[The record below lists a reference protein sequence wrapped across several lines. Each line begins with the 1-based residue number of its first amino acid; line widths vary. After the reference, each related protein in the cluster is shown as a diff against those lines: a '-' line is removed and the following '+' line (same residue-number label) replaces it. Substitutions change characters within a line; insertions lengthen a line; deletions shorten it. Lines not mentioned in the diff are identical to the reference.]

1 MPTTVGGFG
10 SAVRSNPVTV
20 SQTNF
25 AWATLLDVGP
35 SERGRLHDRLAR
47 ALRTAIRDGRLAEG
61 AAVPPS
67 RALAEELGCSRWV
80 VTEAYGQLTAEGYLT
95 ARVGS
100 ATRVSWSP
108 DNTPSR
114 PRTRRTPAPPPIRYD
129 LAPGLPDLRAFP
141 RRRWAD
147 AVRAVTGS
155 AVHYDLGLP
164 DPAGHAVLRTT
175 VAQYLRRSRGADV
188 RPESVSVCAGITD
201 GLVRT
206 CRALRAEGIADVA
219 MENPGWGRL
228 RDAAA
233 SAGLRVHPVPVDHD
247 GLRVDDLART
257 RARAVIVGAAHQF
270 PTGTVLSPE
279 RRAGL
284 VRWAREADGYVIEDD
299 YDAEFRYDHHP
310 VAVMQGM
317 DPGRVFLLGS
327 VSKTLSPALGLGWLV
342 TPAALASALRAAN
355 PVAAAPPVLDQLA
368 LATFIDRGW
377 YDAHLRAARRR
388 FRARRDLLVR
398 TLGVEVPE
406 GRVAGTAA
414 GLHILLHLP
423 PGTDTRGTVR
433 AAATGGLRLADL
445 DDYRTKRSAERALV
459 LGYGNISDTE
469 IPPAVALLREALRSV
484 VLRQRD
490 RGGLTGSTPP
500 GAGTPGA
507 GCKSLVA
514 PRSDMPSGD
523 A

>member
-1 MPTTVGGFG
+1 V
-10 SAVRSNPVTV
+10 AVSR
-20 SQTNF
+20 TNL

-35 SERGRLHDRLAR
+35 PHGGRRRLHDRLAH
-47 ALRTAIRDGRLAEG
+47 ALRSAIRDGRLPEN

-80 VTEAYGQLTAEGYLT
+80 VTEAYGQLIAEGYLS

-100 ATRVSWSP
+100 ATRVAWSP
-108 DNTPSR
+108 DT
-114 PRTRRTPAPPPIRYD
+114 APPPPPVRRAPARQPIRYD

-155 AVHYDLGLP
+155 AVRYDLGVP
-164 DPAGHAVLRTT
+164 DPAGHPAVRTT
-175 VAQYLRRSRGADV
+175 VAQYLRRSRGADAHAAA
-188 RPESVSVCAGITD
+188 VSVCAGVTD

-206 CRALRAEGIADVA
+206 CRALRSEGIADVA
-219 MENPGWGRL
+219 VEQPGWGRL
-228 RDAAA
+228 RDATA

-247 GLRVDDLART
+247 GLDVDALART
-257 RARAVIVGAAHQF
+257 PARAVIVGAAHQF
-270 PTGTVLSPE
+270 PTGTVLSPA

-284 VRWAREADGYVIEDD
+284 VRWAREVHGFVIEDD
-299 YDAEFRYDHHP
+299 YDAEFRYDHRP

-342 TPAALASALRAAN
+342 TPAAMTPALRAAN
-355 PVAAAPPVLDQLA
+355 LVAAAPPVLDQLA

-388 FRARRDLLVR
+388 LRARRDLLVR
-398 TLGVEVPE
+398 TLAAEVPR

-414 GLHILLHLP
+414 GLHVVLHLP
-423 PGTDTRGTVR
+423 EGTDTRGTVR
-433 AAATGGLRLADL
+433 AAAAAGLRLADL
-445 DDYRTKRSAERALV
+445 DDYRADRPAEPALV
-459 LGYGNISDTE
+459 LGYGNIGDTE
-469 IPPAVALLREALRSV
+469 ISPAVALLREALRYPAASPATPAV
-484 VLRQRD
+484 RQAHD
-490 RGGLTGSTPP
+490 DG
-500 GAGTPGA
+500 
-507 GCKSLVA
+507 
-514 PRSDMPSGD
+514 
-523 A
+523 

>member
-1 MPTTVGGFG
+1 MPATVGGFG
-10 SAVRSNPVTV
+10 TALPSNLVAV
-20 SQTNF
+20 SQTNL
-25 AWATLLDVGP
+25 AWATLLDVGTP
-35 SERGRLHDRLAR
+35 GRGRLHDRLAR
-47 ALRTAIRDGRLAEG
+47 ALRTAIRDGRLAAD

-80 VTEAYGQLTAEGYLT
+80 VTEAYGQLVAEGYLA
-95 ARVGS
+95 ARTGS

-108 DNTPSR
+108 DPAPVAAPVR
-114 PRTRRTPAPPPIRYD
+114 PRPPQPVRYD

-175 VAQYLRRSRGADV
+175 VAEYLRRSRGADTQAAAV
-188 RPESVSVCAGITD
+188 CVCAGITD

-219 MENPGWGRL
+219 MEHPGWSRL
-228 RDAAA
+228 RDAAT
-233 SAGLRVHPVPVDHD
+233 SAGLRVHPVPVDDD
-247 GLRVDDLART
+247 GLRIDDLART
-257 RARAVIVGAAHQF
+257 PARAVVVGAAHQF
-270 PTGTVLSPE
+270 PTGTVLSPP
-279 RRAGL
+279 RRARL
-284 VRWAREADGYVIEDD
+284 VRWAREVDGYVIEDD

-310 VAVMQGM
+310 VAVVQGM
-317 DPGRVFLLGS
+317 EPRRVVLLGS

-342 TPAALASALRAAN
+342 APAVLAPALRAAN

-388 FRARRDLLVR
+388 FRTRRDLLVR
-398 TLGVEVPE
+398 TLAAQVPR

-423 PGTDTRGTVR
+423 AGTDTRGAVR
-433 AAATGGLRLADL
+433 AAAAAGLSVADL
-445 DDYRTKRSAERALV
+445 DDYRTTRSARRALV
-459 LGYGNISDTE
+459 LGYGNIGDTE
-469 IPPAVALLREALRSV
+469 IPPAVALLRDALRP
-484 VLRQRD
+484 VLP
-490 RGGLTGSTPP
+490 L
-500 GAGTPGA
+500 AGTRG
-507 GCKSLVA
+507 
-514 PRSDMPSGD
+514 
-523 A
+523 

>member
-1 MPTTVGGFG
+1 MSVTVDGFG
-10 SAVRSNPVTV
+10 SAVRSNLVAV
-20 SQTNF
+20 SQTNL

-35 SERGRLHDRLAR
+35 PDRGRRRMHDRLAH
-47 ALRTAIRDGRLAEG
+47 ALRTAIREGRLVEG

-80 VTEAYGQLTAEGYLT
+80 VTEAYGQLVAEGYLR

-108 DNTPSR
+108 
-114 PRTRRTPAPPPIRYD
+114 RTPPPSPPARRAPTTPPVRYD

-141 RRRWAD
+141 RRRWAE

-175 VAQYLRRSRGADV
+175 VAHYLRRSRGADAH
-188 RPESVSVCAGITD
+188 SASLYVCAGVTD

-206 CRALRAEGIADVA
+206 CRALRAEGIADLAV
-219 MENPGWGRL
+219 ENPGWPRL

-247 GLRVDDLART
+247 GLRVDELART
-257 RARAVIVGAAHQF
+257 PARAVVVGAAHQF
-270 PTGTVLSPE
+270 PTGTVLSPA

-284 VRWAREADGYVIEDD
+284 VRWAREVDGYVIEDD
-299 YDAEFRYDHHP
+299 YDSEFRYDHRP

-317 DPGRVFLLGS
+317 DPGRIFLLGS
-327 VSKTLSPALGLGWLV
+327 VSKTLSPALGLGWLLA
-342 TPAALASALRAAN
+342 PAAMAAALRAAN
-355 PVAAAPPVLDQLA
+355 LVAAAPPVLDQLA

-388 FRARRDLLVR
+388 FRTRRDLLVR
-398 TLGVEVPE
+398 TLGAQVPQC
-406 GRVAGTAA
+406 RAAGTEA

-423 PGTDTRGTVR
+423 DGTDTRAAVR
-433 AAATGGLRLADL
+433 AAAAAGLRLADL
-445 DDYRTKRSAERALV
+445 DDYRTERPRQRALV
-459 LGYGNISDTE
+459 IGYGNIGDTE
-469 IPPAVALLREALRSV
+469 IPPAVALLREAL
-484 VLRQRD
+484 
-490 RGGLTGSTPP
+490 
-500 GAGTPGA
+500 GTPS
-507 GCKSLVA
+507 C
-514 PRSDMPSGD
+514 D
-523 A
+523 

>member
-1 MPTTVGGFG
+1 M
-10 SAVRSNPVTV
+10 AI

-25 AWATLLDVGP
+25 AWATLLEIGVPGP
-35 SERGRLHDRLAR
+35 GVPESGAPGPGVRGPGTAESGVPEPGATAPGAPHPARRRRLHDRLAR
-47 ALRTAIRDGRLAEG
+47 ALRTAIRDGRLTEG

-67 RALAEELGCSRWV
+67 RALAEELGCSRWA
-80 VTEAYGQLTAEGYLT
+80 VTEAYGQLIAEGYLT

-108 DNTPSR
+108 DPDAAPPR
-114 PRTRRTPAPPPIRYD
+114 PRAQPAPAAPPPVRYD

-164 DPAGHAVLRTT
+164 DPAGHPGLRTT
-175 VAQYLRRSRGADV
+175 VAQYLRRSRGADAHAAAV
-188 RPESVSVCAGITD
+188 TVCAGVTD

-206 CRALRAEGIADVA
+206 CRALRAEGIADLAV
-219 MENPGWGRL
+219 EHPGWGRL
-228 RDAAA
+228 RDAAT
-233 SAGLRVHPVPVDHD
+233 STGLRLHPVPVDHD
-247 GLRVDDLART
+247 GLRVDDLVRT
-257 RARAVIVGAAHQF
+257 PARAVVVGAAHQF
-270 PTGTVLSPE
+270 PTGTVLSPA
-279 RRAGL
+279 RRAHL
-284 VRWAREADGYVIEDD
+284 VRWAREVDGFVIEDD

-317 DPGRVFLLGS
+317 DPRRVFLLGS

-342 TPAALASALRAAN
+342 APAAMTPALRAAS

-388 FRARRDLLVR
+388 FRARRDLLIR
-398 TLGVEVPE
+398 TLGAQLPE
-406 GRVAGTAA
+406 ARVTGTAA

-423 PGTDTRGTVR
+423 HGTDTRATVST
-433 AAATGGLRLADL
+433 AAAAGLRLADL
-445 DDYRTKRSAERALV
+445 DDYRVQDSADRALV
-459 LGYGNISDTE
+459 LGYGNISDPE
-469 IPPAVALLREALRSV
+469 IPEAVALLREALATR
-484 VLRQRD
+484 
-490 RGGLTGSTPP
+490 TPTAERP
-500 GAGTPGA
+500 A
-507 GCKSLVA
+507 
-514 PRSDMPSGD
+514 
-523 A
+523 

>member
-1 MPTTVGGFG
+1 MSTTVGSFG
-10 SAVRSNPVTV
+10 QALRSNLVAV
-20 SQTNF
+20 SQTNS
-25 AWATLLDVGP
+25 AWATLLALSP
-35 SERGRLHDRLAR
+35 PERGRRRLHDRLAH

-80 VTEAYGQLTAEGYLT
+80 VTEAYGQLVAEGYLA

-108 DNTPSR
+108 DTSPP
-114 PRTRRTPAPPPIRYD
+114 PRVRRARTPPPVRYD

-164 DPAGHAVLRTT
+164 DPVGHEVLRTT
-175 VAQYLRRSRGADV
+175 LAQYLRRSRGADV
-188 RPESVSVCAGITD
+188 RPESVSVCAGVTD

-219 MENPGWGRL
+219 MEEPAWTRL
-228 RDAAA
+228 RDAAT
-233 SAGLRVHPVPVDHD
+233 STGLRVHPVPVDHD
-247 GLRVDDLART
+247 GLRVEDLAGT
-257 RARAVIVGAAHQF
+257 PARAVIVGAAHQF
-270 PTGTVLSPE
+270 PTGTVLSPD
-279 RRAGL
+279 RRARL
-284 VRWAREADGYVIEDD
+284 VRWAREVDGYVIEDD

-317 DPGRVFLLGS
+317 DPGRVLLLGS

-342 TPAALASALRAAN
+342 APAALASALRAAN
-355 PVAAAPPVLDQLA
+355 PVAVAPPVLDQLA
-368 LATFIDRGW
+368 LATFVDRGW
-377 YDAHLRAARRR
+377 YDAHLRAGRRR

-398 TLGVEVPE
+398 TLDAQLPAA
-406 GRVAGTAA
+406 RVSGTAA

-423 PGTDTRGTVR
+423 EGTDTHGAVQ
-433 AAATGGLRLADL
+433 AAAAAGLRLADL
-445 DDYRTKRSAERALV
+445 DDYRARRSAERALV
-459 LGYGNISDTE
+459 LGYGNISDSE
-469 IPPAVALLREALRSV
+469 IPSVVALLCE
-484 VLRQRD
+484 VL
-490 RGGLTGSTPP
+490 G
-500 GAGTPGA
+500 
-507 GCKSLVA
+507 
-514 PRSDMPSGD
+514 PRMP
-523 A
+523 

>member
-1 MPTTVGGFG
+1 V
-10 SAVRSNPVTV
+10 AV

-35 SERGRLHDRLAR
+35 AARGRLHDRLAQ
-47 ALRTAIRDGRLAEG
+47 ALRTAIRDGRLTEG
-61 AAVPPS
+61 AALPPS

-80 VTEAYGQLTAEGYLT
+80 VTEAYGQLIAEGYLA

-100 ATRVSWSP
+100 ATRVSWSAP
-108 DNTPSR
+108 DPR
-114 PRTRRTPAPPPIRYD
+114 PPARRVPASPPIRYD

-175 VAQYLRRSRGADV
+175 VAQYLRRSRGADAHATA
-188 RPESVSVCAGITD
+188 VSVCAGITD
-201 GLVRT
+201 GLFRT
-206 CRALRAEGIADVA
+206 CRALRADGIADLAV
-219 MENPGWGRL
+219 EEPGWGRL
-228 RDAAA
+228 RDAAT

-247 GLRVDDLART
+247 GLRVEDLANT
-257 RARAVIVGAAHQF
+257 PARAVVVGAAHQF
-270 PTGTVLSPE
+270 PAGSVLSPA
-279 RRAGL
+279 RRARL
-284 VRWAREADGYVIEDD
+284 VRWAREVDGYVIEDD

-317 DPGRVFLLGS
+317 DPSRVFLLGS

-342 TPAALASALRAAN
+342 APAALMPKLRAAN
-355 PVAAAPPVLDQLA
+355 PVAVAPPVLDQLA

-398 TLGVEVPE
+398 TLAERVPE

-423 PGTDTRGTVR
+423 DTRGVVR
-433 AAATGGLRLADL
+433 AAAAAGLRLADL
-445 DDYRTKRSAERALV
+445 DDYRTTGSGEYALV

-469 IPPAVALLREALRSV
+469 IPPAVALLRDAMPRRAPSRRS
-484 VLRQRD
+484 
-490 RGGLTGSTPP
+490 
-500 GAGTPGA
+500 
-507 GCKSLVA
+507 
-514 PRSDMPSGD
+514 PS
-523 A
+523 

>member
-1 MPTTVGGFG
+1 MPVTVGGCG
-10 SAVRSNPVTV
+10 SAVRSNLVAI

-25 AWATLLDVGP
+25 AWATLLDIGATEPVTP
-35 SERGRLHDRLAR
+35 APGRRMRDRLAR
-47 ALRTAIRDGRLAEG
+47 ALRTAIRNGQLTEG

-80 VTEAYGQLTAEGYLT
+80 VTEAYGQLIAEGYLT

-108 DNTPSR
+108 DTTLPR
-114 PRTRRTPAPPPIRYD
+114 PRAHPAPAPPPIRYD

-164 DPAGHAVLRTT
+164 DPAGHPGVRTT
-175 VAQYLRRSRGADV
+175 VAQYLRRSRGADARAATV
-188 RPESVSVCAGITD
+188 TVCAGVTD

-206 CRALRAEGIADVA
+206 CRALRAEGIADLAV
-219 MENPGWGRL
+219 EHPGWGRL
-228 RDAAA
+228 RDAAT
-233 SAGLRVHPVPVDHD
+233 SAGLRLHPVPVDHD
-247 GLRVDDLART
+247 GLRVDDLVRT
-257 RARAVIVGAAHQF
+257 PARAVIVGAAHQF
-270 PTGTVLSPE
+270 PTGTVLSPA
-279 RRAGL
+279 RRARL
-284 VRWAREADGYVIEDD
+284 VRWARDVNGFVIEDD

-317 DPGRVFLLGS
+317 DPRRVFLLGS

-342 TPAALASALRAAN
+342 APAAMTPALRAAN

-388 FRARRDLLVR
+388 FRTRRDLLIR
-398 TLGVEVPE
+398 TFGAQLPE
-406 GRVAGTAA
+406 ARVAGTAA

-423 PGTDTRGTVR
+423 DRTDTHATVR
-433 AAATGGLRLADL
+433 AAAAAGLRLADL
-445 DDYRTKRSAERALV
+445 DDYRVQHSAERALV
-459 LGYGNISDTE
+459 LGYGNISDPD
-469 IPPAVALLREALRSV
+469 IPPAVTLLRETLATRTP
-484 VLRQRD
+484 
-490 RGGLTGSTPP
+490 RG
-500 GAGTPGA
+500 
-507 GCKSLVA
+507 
-514 PRSDMPSGD
+514 
-523 A
+523 

>member
-1 MPTTVGGFG
+1 MP
-10 SAVRSNPVTV
+10 V
-20 SQTNF
+20 SQTNL

-35 SERGRLHDRLAR
+35 PERGRRRLHDRLAH

-61 AAVPPS
+61 VAVPPS

-80 VTEAYGQLTAEGYLT
+80 VTEAYGQLVAEGYL
-95 ARVGS
+95 AAQVGS

-108 DNTPSR
+108 DIPPPR
-114 PRTRRTPAPPPIRYD
+114 PRARRTPARPPIRYD

-155 AVHYDLGLP
+155 AVRYDLGLP
-164 DPAGHAVLRTT
+164 DPAGHPVLRTT
-175 VAQYLRRSRGADV
+175 VAEYLRRARGADAHA
-188 RPESVSVCAGITD
+188 ESVSVCAGITD

-206 CRALRAEGIADVA
+206 CRALRAEGIADLAV
-219 MENPGWGRL
+219 EHPGWPRL
-228 RDAAA
+228 RDAAT

-257 RARAVIVGAAHQF
+257 TARAVVVGAAHQF
-270 PTGTVLSPE
+270 PTGAALSPA
-279 RRAGL
+279 RRARL
-284 VRWAREADGYVIEDD
+284 VRWAGAVDGFVIEDD

-317 DPGRVFLLGS
+317 APGRVFLLGS

-342 TPAALASALRAAN
+342 APPAMTATLRVAN
-355 PVAAAPPVLDQLA
+355 LVAGAPPVLDQLA
-368 LATFIDRGW
+368 LATFIARGW

-398 TLGVEVPE
+398 TLGAQVPQ

-423 PGTDTRGTVR
+423 DGADTRAAVR
-433 AAATGGLRLADL
+433 AAAAAGLRVADL
-445 DDYRTKRSAERALV
+445 DDYRTNRTADRALV

-469 IPPAVALLREALRSV
+469 IPAAVAILGEALRV
-484 VLRQRD
+484 
-490 RGGLTGSTPP
+490 
-500 GAGTPGA
+500 
-507 GCKSLVA
+507 
-514 PRSDMPSGD
+514 
-523 A
+523 

>member
-1 MPTTVGGFG
+1 M
-10 SAVRSNPVTV
+10 AV

-25 AWATLLDVGP
+25 AWATLLDIGP
-35 SERGRLHDRLAR
+35 PEPGRRLHDRLAH
-47 ALRTAIRDGRLAEG
+47 ALRTAIRTGRLPEN

-80 VTEAYGQLTAEGYLT
+80 VTEAYGRLVAEGYLA

-100 ATRVSWSP
+100 ATRVSWVPDTAPATQARPTLVPSP
-108 DNTPSR
+108 V
-114 PRTRRTPAPPPIRYD
+114 RYD

-164 DPAGHAVLRTT
+164 DPAGHEVLRTT
-175 VAQYLRRSRGADV
+175 IAQYLRRSRGADA
-188 RPESVSVCAGITD
+188 PATAVSVCTGVTD
-201 GLVRT
+201 GLVRV
-206 CRALRAEGIADVA
+206 CRTLRGEGIADVA
-219 MENPGWGRL
+219 VEDPGWGRL

-233 SAGLRVHPVPVDHD
+233 TAGLRVHPVPVDGD
-247 GLRVDDLART
+247 GLRVDELART
-257 RARAVIVGAAHQF
+257 AARAVVVGAAHQF

-279 RRAGL
+279 RRASL

-299 YDAEFRYDHHP
+299 YDAEFRYDRHP

-317 DPGRVFLLGS
+317 DPRRVFLLGS

-342 TPAALASALRAAN
+342 APTAMTGALRAAN
-355 PVAAAPPVLDQLA
+355 PVAVAPPVLDQLA
-368 LATFIDRGW
+368 LATFVDRGW
-377 YDAHLRAARRR
+377 YDAHLRAGRRR

-398 TLGVEVPE
+398 VLGAEVPS

-423 PGTDTRGTVR
+423 EATGTRATVR
-433 AAATGGLRLADL
+433 AAADAGLRLADL
-445 DDYRTKRSAERALV
+445 DDYRVAGSPDRALV
-459 LGYGNISDTE
+459 LGYGNISDTD
-469 IPPAVALLREALRSV
+469 IPGAVALLREAL
-484 VLRQRD
+484 
-490 RGGLTGSTPP
+490 G
-500 GAGTPGA
+500 
-507 GCKSLVA
+507 
-514 PRSDMPSGD
+514 
-523 A
+523 

>member
-1 MPTTVGGFG
+1 V
-10 SAVRSNPVTV
+10 AV

-25 AWATLLDVGP
+25 AWATLLDVG
-35 SERGRLHDRLAR
+35 SAGRLHDRLAL

-80 VTEAYGQLTAEGYLT
+80 VTEAYGQLVAEGYLT
-95 ARVGS
+95 AHVGS

-108 DNTPSR
+108 EGTPP
-114 PRTRRTPAPPPIRYD
+114 PRARRARTPPPIRYD

-147 AVRAVTGS
+147 AVRTVTGS

-164 DPAGHAVLRTT
+164 DPTGHTVLRTT
-175 VAQYLRRSRGADV
+175 IAQYLRRARGADAHAAAV
-188 RPESVSVCAGITD
+188 TVCAGVTD
-201 GLVRT
+201 GLART

-219 MENPGWGRL
+219 VENPGWGRL
-228 RDAAA
+228 RDAAT

-247 GLRVDDLART
+247 GLRVDDLAGGP
-257 RARAVIVGAAHQF
+257 ARAVVVGAAHQF
-270 PTGTVLSPE
+270 PTGTVLSPA

-284 VRWAREADGYVIEDD
+284 VRWAREVDGYVVEDD

-317 DPGRVFLLGS
+317 APGRVFLLGS

-342 TPAALASALRAAN
+342 APDAMATALRAAN

-368 LATFIDRGW
+368 LANFIDRGW
-377 YDAHLRAARRR
+377 YDAHLRGARRR
-388 FRARRDLLVR
+388 FRVRRDLLVR
-398 TLGVEVPE
+398 TLAAEVPA

-423 PGTDTRGTVR
+423 DGTDTRATVAT
-433 AAATGGLRLADL
+433 AAAAGLRLADL
-445 DDYRTKRSAERALV
+445 DDYRMRRSAERALV
-459 LGYGNISDTE
+459 LGYGNIVDTE
-469 IPPAVALLREALRSV
+469 IPPAVALLREALGR
-484 VLRQRD
+484 
-490 RGGLTGSTPP
+490 
-500 GAGTPGA
+500 
-507 GCKSLVA
+507 VA
-514 PRSDMPSGD
+514 
-523 A
+523 